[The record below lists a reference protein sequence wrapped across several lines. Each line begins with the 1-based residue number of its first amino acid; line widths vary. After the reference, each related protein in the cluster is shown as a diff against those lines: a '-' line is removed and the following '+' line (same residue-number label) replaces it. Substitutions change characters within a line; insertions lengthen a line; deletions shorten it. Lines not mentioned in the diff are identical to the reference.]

1 MWSSLNKYNDV
12 ALLFLRVGVGG
23 LMIWLQGWPNLY
35 RGIGRWKALGV
46 HMKHLGITF
55 LPVGW
60 GFMAA
65 FAESIGCV
73 LLILGLFFRPAAL
86 LLLLTMV
93 VAGVMEVKVNGWGG
107 AHHALNLAILF
118 FALMFIGPGKY
129 SIDKG

>member
-1 MWSSLNKYNDV
+1 MWSGLNKYNDF
-12 ALLFLRVGVGG
+12 ALLLLRLGVGG

-35 RGIGRWKALGV
+35 RGLARWKVLGA

-55 LPVGW
+55 LPAGW

-65 FAESIGCV
+65 FAESIGC
-73 LLILGLFFRPAAL
+73 LLFMLGLFFRPAAL
-86 LLLLTMV
+86 MLLITMI
-93 VAGVMEVKVNGWGG
+93 VAAVMEVNVNGWGR

-118 FALMFIGPGKY
+118 AALIFIGPGKY